1 MKHTLTHFLLIL
13 TFSLAINAQQSMK
26 NIEEQ
31 IQQLKNNFAPDRRTA
46 ILDLQV
52 TEEGGNYI
60 IKGETNLPGALDT
73 LFKRLPGVKLEDKVK
88 RLPDEILGDKTY
100 GVVNISVANMRTKP
114 EHSAEMATQAL
125 MGTIVKIYKEADEG
139 WYLVQTPDNYISWVD
154 GDAIELA
161 TKENADVWKNEEKV
175 IFTSSYGSTFETSTQ
190 PSGIVSDLVFGNMLQ
205 LISIKD
211 DFYEVKFPDGRLAF
225 IKKNEA
231 ELFFTW
237 MNNRQ
242 CSKENIISTAK
253 KLMGI
258 PYLWGGTSTKG
269 LDCSG
274 FTKTVYFSNGVVLPR
289 DASQQVFIGE
299 QINTE
304 KDFSRLQPGD
314 LLFFGFSGNATR
326 KERITHVAIYL
337 GDEEFIHASGRVR
350 INSFN
355 KSKTNFSKHRLST
368 FIRAKRI
375 VTSVGQNGVQP
386 ISSNPYYK

>member
-1 MKHTLTHFLLIL
+1 MKRTFKHFILIL
-13 TFSLAINAQQSMK
+13 TFSLVINAQQSMK
-26 NIEEQ
+26 NIEDQ
-31 IQQLKNNFAPDRRTA
+31 ILELKNNFAPDKRTA

-52 TEEGGNYI
+52 TEDGGNYV
-60 IKGETNLPGALDT
+60 IKGETNLPEALDT
-73 LFKRLPGVKLEDKVK
+73 LFKRLSGLKLEDKVK
-88 RLPDEILGDKTY
+88 RLPDEILGDKIF
-100 GVVNISVANMRTKP
+100 GVVNISVANLRTKP

-125 MGTIVKIYKEADEG
+125 LGTIVKIYKKADEG

-154 GDAIELA
+154 GEAIELV
-161 TKENADVWKNEEKV
+161 TKETTDVWKNENKV
-175 IFTSSYGSTFETSTQ
+175 IFTSSYGFAIETSTPQ
-190 PSGIVSDLVFGNMLQ
+190 SGIVSDLVFGNMLQ

-231 ELFFTW
+231 ELFSTW

-242 CSKENIISTAK
+242 SSKENIISTAK

-289 DASQQVFIGE
+289 DASQQVFVGE
-299 QINTE
+299 LINME
-304 KDFSRLQPGD
+304 KDFSNLQPGD
-314 LLFFGFSGNATR
+314 LLFFGFSGNANR

-337 GDEEFIHASGRVR
+337 GDDEFIHASGRVR

-355 KSKTNFSKHRLST
+355 KSKANFSKHRLST

-375 VTSVGQNGVQP
+375 VTSVGQNGVQQ

>member
-1 MKHTLTHFLLIL
+1 MIRTFKHFILIL
-13 TFSLAINAQQSMK
+13 TFSLVINAQQSMK
-26 NIEEQ
+26 NIEDQ
-31 IQQLKNNFAPDRRTA
+31 ILDLKINFAPDKRTA

-73 LFKRLPGVKLEDKVK
+73 LFKRLSGVKFEDKVN

-125 MGTIVKIYKEADEG
+125 MGTIVKIYKKADEG

-161 TKENADVWKNEEKV
+161 TKENADVWKNEDKV
-175 IFTSSYGSTFETSTQ
+175 IFTSSYGSAFETSTQ
-190 PSGIVSDLVFGNMLQ
+190 PSGIVSDLVFGNILK

-231 ELFFTW
+231 ELFSTW
-237 MNNRQ
+237 MNNRK

-289 DASQQVFIGE
+289 DASQQVFVGE
-299 QINTE
+299 LINTE
-304 KDFSRLQPGD
+304 KDFSNLQPGD
-314 LLFFGFSGNATR
+314 LLFFGFSGNANR

-337 GDEEFIHASGRVR
+337 GDDEFIHASGRVR

-375 VTSVGQNGVQP
+375 VTSVGQNGVQQ